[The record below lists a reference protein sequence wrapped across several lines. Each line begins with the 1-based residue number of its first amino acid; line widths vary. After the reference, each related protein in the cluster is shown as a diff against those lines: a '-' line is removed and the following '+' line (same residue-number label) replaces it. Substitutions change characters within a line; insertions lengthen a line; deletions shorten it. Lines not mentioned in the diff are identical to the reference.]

1 MNILTTLAQS
11 SYDYS
16 YDSYEYSTN
25 SMTPADEAAAAVFGV
40 FALLFMFTIIAA
52 TYVVTALLTMRIF
65 KKAGVEGWKAW
76 VPFYN
81 HWTLLELGNQ
91 KGFWAVLII
100 VPIVNIASTVFTYIA
115 MYHIGLKLGK
125 DGAFVLWAIFLP
137 IVWYIWLAVDDSTW
151 EKAKKHVES
160 KAQDAKSTPTVGS

>member
-16 YDSYEYSTN
+16 YDTYEYSSNVSST
-25 SMTPADEAAAAVFGV
+25 DEATAAVFGV
-40 FALLFMFTIIAA
+40 FAFLFMFFMIAVM
-52 TYVVTALLTMRIF
+52 YVVMSLLTMRIF

-81 HWTLLELGNQ
+81 HWILLELGNQ
-91 KGFWAVLII
+91 KGFWAVLTI
-100 VPIVNIASTVFTYIA
+100 VPLVNIVSAVFTYIA

-125 DGAFVLWAIFLP
+125 DGAFVLWAIFIP

-151 EKAKKHVES
+151 EGRKATDKK
-160 KAQDAKSTPTVGS
+160 QTPPANV

>member
-16 YDSYEYSTN
+16 YDSYEYSN
-25 SMTPADEAAAAVFGV
+25 NMTASDEAAATVLGV
-40 FALLFMFTIIAA
+40 FAILFFLFMLVI
-52 TYVVTALLTMRIF
+52 TYVVMSFLTMRIF
-65 KKAGVEGWKAW
+65 KKAGIEGWKAW

-91 KGFWAVLII
+91 KGFWAILTII
-100 VPIVNIASTVFTYIA
+100 PLVNIVSAIFTYIA

-125 DGAFVLWAIFLP
+125 DGAFVLWAIFIP

-151 EKAKKHVES
+151 QGNKKT
-160 KAQDAKSTPTVGS
+160 STKKQGTTPAPTVGP

>member
-16 YDSYEYSTN
+16 YDYYES
-25 SMTPADEAAAAVFGV
+25 SSSVTPADEATAAVFGV
-40 FALLFMFTIIAA
+40 FAILFTLVMAVA
-52 TYVVTALLTMRIF
+52 MYVIMSLLTMRIF

-81 HWTLLELGNQ
+81 HWILLELGNQ
-91 KGFWAVLII
+91 KGFWAILVVL
-100 VPIVNIASTVFTYIA
+100 PLVNIVSAVFTYIA

-125 DGAFVLWAIFLP
+125 DGAFVLWAIFIP
-137 IVWYIWLAVDDSTW
+137 IVWYIWLAVDDSKWQNDVKETSK
-151 EKAKKHVES
+151 KA
-160 KAQDAKSTPTVGS
+160 STPKTAA

>member
-1 MNILTTLAQS
+1 MELPPKRI
-11 SYDYS
+11 
-16 YDSYEYSTN
+16 
-25 SMTPADEAAAAVFGV
+25 SM
-40 FALLFMFTIIAA
+40 
-52 TYVVTALLTMRIF
+52 
-65 KKAGVEGWKAW
+65 AW

-137 IVWYIWLAVDDSTW
+137 LVWYIWLAVDDSTW

>member
-1 MNILTTLAQS
+1 MNILSTLAQS
-11 SYDYS
+11 YYESDYYS
-16 YDSYEYSTN
+16 SYESTP
-25 SMTPADEAAAAVFGV
+25 TDEAAAVG
-40 FALLFMFTIIAA
+40 FAIFAFLFMFTIIAA

-100 VPIVNIASTVFTYIA
+100 VPIVNVVSTIFTYIA
-115 MYHIGLKLGK
+115 MYNIGLKLGK

-151 EKAKKHVES
+151 EKAKKHVEP
-160 KAQDAKSTPTVGS
+160 KAPEVKPTPTAGP